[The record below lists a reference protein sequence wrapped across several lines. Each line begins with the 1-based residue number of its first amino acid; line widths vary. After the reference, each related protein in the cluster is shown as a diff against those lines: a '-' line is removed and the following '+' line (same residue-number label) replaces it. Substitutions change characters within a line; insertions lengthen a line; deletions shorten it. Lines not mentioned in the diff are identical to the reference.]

1 MITEEKIKQARKQ
14 LRSGIPQGEIK
25 NDLRKEGYTDEDIDK
40 VFVAYKPDM
49 RSWYLFFAIVFF
61 IAGIWLFTLSLV
73 AASAIMFSL
82 YYVEWRKARKK

>member
-25 NDLRKEGYTDEDIDK
+25 NDLKKEGYTDEDIDQ
-40 VFVAYKPDM
+40 VFVPNKPDM
-49 RSWYLFFAIVFF
+49 RSWYLCFAIVFF
-61 IAGIWLFTLSLV
+61 IAGIWFFSLLLV

-82 YYVEWRKARKK
+82 YYVEWKKARKE